1 MKFFKIILFL
11 FIALF
16 SFNLYA
22 QSHTYDS
29 FFYGSE
35 ADDDMKVMDA
45 GDSFANKGIQY
56 GLDLNPSIIYQEAD
70 DYRLF
75 TCLVNARVWAKSY
88 LWSDSFLYVRVKDSF
103 LGVISAAD
111 SYSSVE
117 SDNLIDLDLAY
128 IDTRSSAGAVTFAMG
143 RKYFSM
149 GTGLVLD
156 DRGDGAEFSVNG
168 SLYSL
173 RLLGMYTGLLLKDN
187 NPYGFSDR
195 DTADG
200 AKRVFAGG
208 TASFHYLNHEF
219 YLLGLVEVD
228 LSEQD
233 KAQRTKYNAQYY
245 GAGATGV
252 FKENFSYYAEFIYQM
267 GSGYD
272 AANEKTSISAFAV
285 NSGLDWFIPVALNPV
300 IMLQYAFGSGD
311 EKRSNYATS
320 NLQGVDADDSGF
332 IYFGSFNGGYAFRPR
347 LGNMHVISAGAS
359 CVPFANSSSARLKKM
374 SLMAKYIYYM
384 KDVTSAGV
392 TGVNESGGGL
402 DEAFLGQGIDAA
414 LRWEIYYD
422 LSFYIN
428 YGVFFPGS
436 AYSSDT
442 GETQFAMAGVNLSF

>member
-1 MKFFKIILFL
+1 MKIFKIILPVL
-11 FIALF
+11 IALL
-16 SFNLYA
+16 SVNLYA
-22 QSHTYDS
+22 QTHTYDS
-29 FFYGSE
+29 FFYSPK
-35 ADDDMKVMDA
+35 ADEDFKVVDK
-45 GDSFANKGIQY
+45 GDSFSNKGIQY
-56 GLDLNPSIIYQEAD
+56 GVDLNPSMIYQEAD

-75 TCLVNARVWAKSY
+75 TYLVNARIWAKTY
-88 LWSDSFLYVRVKDSF
+88 LWSDSFLYVRVKDSY

-117 SDNLIDLDLAY
+117 SDNLVDLDLAY

-143 RKYFSM
+143 RKYYSM

-156 DRGDGAEFSVNG
+156 GRGDGAEFSANG
-168 SLYSL
+168 ALYSF

-208 TASFHYLNHEF
+208 TASFYYLNQEF
-219 YLLGLVEVD
+219 YLLGLAEVD
-228 LSEQD
+228 LSDQD
-233 KAQRTKYNAQYY
+233 QTQKTEYNAQYY
-245 GAGATGV
+245 GAGAAGV
-252 FKENFSYYAEFIYQM
+252 FMENFSYYAEFIYQT
-267 GSGYD
+267 GSGY
-272 AANEKTSISAFAV
+272 AGNEKTDISAFAV

-300 IMLQYAFGSGD
+300 VMLQYAFGSGD
-311 EKRSNYATS
+311 ENRSNYTTS
-320 NLQGVDADDSGF
+320 NMQGTDTEDSGF
-332 IYFGSFNGGYAFRPR
+332 IYFGTFNAGYALKPR

-359 CVPFANSSSARLKKM
+359 CAPFADSSSARLKRM
-374 SLMAKYIYYM
+374 SLMAKYTYYM

-392 TGVNESGGGL
+392 NEGDGGL
-402 DEAFLGQGIDAA
+402 DKAFLGQGLDAS

-422 LSFYIN
+422 LSFYVN

-436 AYSSDT
+436 AYDSGT